1 MAWITKLRENG
12 IYLSHFHTVAIPEKT
27 FKIIRHIYSKLQA
40 MYPNVFKGQLICS
53 YLADT
58 LRNNDIVIT
67 PKRCHFDVIIS
78 KWRCFYVKTTLL
90 FRQVFG
96 GYKRNK
102 NLAHHLVAAKL
113 K

>member
-12 IYLSHFHTVAIPEKT
+12 IYLSYFNTVAIPEK
-27 FKIIRHIYSKLQA
+27 IIRHIYTKLQT

-78 KWRCFYVKTTLL
+78 KWRRFDVKTTLS